1 MSMAIEPQQRRVI
14 LQLHHG
20 ATERALIR
28 AAAELAQMLGVAL
41 HGVFLE
47 DEALSGLAEL
57 PFIREFRLGTGE
69 WQKLD
74 RQQLAEEQRA
84 AAAEARR
91 LLDEAAAALGVT
103 QLFEMVSGDPTLFFA
118 ATSQAGDIIVVAQP
132 RLPAERLVHATAH
145 WLEAAHGCGAS
156 VMLVPQVLA
165 RTAGSVAA
173 VVCAE
178 SDPALAIAARI
189 AAAAGECTSAADLG
203 ASGARQGGGR
213 AGARPR
219 GCRHDGSPPAVSAA
233 WRRRMSCKGWARAA
247 SGWSCWRAEHAARTM
262 PRYPRTL
269 RRPWRPSAGRRD
281 RPLNLNSG
289 VRVASSAAGRPP
301 DRGRVRTSPCSTGR
315 SRPVAVEWE
324 RSRHRGTTARA
335 VNP

>member
-1 MSMAIEPQQRRVI
+1 MAIEPQQRRVI

-57 PFIREFRLGTGE
+57 PFIREFRLGIGE

-74 RQQLAEEQRA
+74 RQKLVEEQHA

-91 LLDEAAAALGVT
+91 LLDEVAATLGVT

-118 ATSQAGDIIVVAQP
+118 ATSHAGDIIVVAQP

-165 RTAGSVAA
+165 RRAGSVAA
-173 VVCAE
+173 VICAE

-189 AAAAGECTSAADLG
+189 AAAAGESLMLLIWGTAELAKAAAEQARSTGLASRRIATRSIRGVAPEDVLQGLGTSSERLVVLARGACGADDAAI
-203 ASGARQGGGR
+203 
-213 AGARPR
+213 
-219 GCRHDGSPPAVSAA
+219 SAHI
-233 WRRRMSCKGWARAA
+233 AA
-247 SGWSCWRAEHAARTM
+247 SR
-262 PRYPRTL
+262 
-269 RRPWRPSAGRRD
+269 
-281 RPLNLNSG
+281 G
-289 VRVASSAAGRPP
+289 VPVLVVETGL
-301 DRGRVRTSPCSTGR
+301 ST
-315 SRPVAVEWE
+315 
-324 RSRHRGTTARA
+324 
-335 VNP
+335 